1 MSGKAFLRRR
11 HLSRKLKLLDP
22 EISAGEG
29 GYPWQSHSKC
39 KGERVLD
46 VFMELPGGQRTCR
59 EAGGGGGGMTSE
71 KHAGPDPLQGFVR
84 ILLCSK

>member
-59 EAGGGGGGMTSE
+59 EAGGGGRGNDIREACRPRSL
-71 KHAGPDPLQGFVR
+71 AGLCKDFA
-84 ILLCSK
+84 LL